1 MNVEYHNMM
10 WLMKFIRK
18 LCSVLLPCVCGAG
31 VALHAQTYD
40 QLWKQVAQAE
50 EKSLPQT
57 VIQLTGQIYQKGL
70 QERNA
75 PQLLKAYVCRAAWQE
90 ELTPDS
96 FYTRLPQLEQWAQTE
111 PDAVNRAIL
120 HSLLAEEYA
129 GFAAGNYGALRSRTV
144 VEGDDL
150 SSDIRLWTSA
160 QFIRRVDDCCTEAL
174 RDSATLLAASAEAY
188 VPFVELEA
196 GSRFYGHD
204 LYHLLSRRAIEAYE
218 TMQRFDADSLVQQRI
233 EGIYTALIAAYKQ
246 RPDREDG
253 LVLATLDELKFR
265 HPRISSDDRGD
276 TSYLA
281 ALDALIARHGDRP
294 VCAEVYLAKAEY
306 LYRGSRQQQP
316 ARALAVCEEAIRRY
330 AKYERINEVRNLRE
344 QILRSDLTVR
354 TLAVSYPG
362 DSLALNVSYRNL
374 GGFTLNLYRTDLKN
388 GYDRPE
394 GGVRNRNYLRQH
406 ARKVVTRHFDLQPNP
421 LPGIAPEDWP
431 YTRADTVFS
440 LPMPEELGVYVVEV
454 VPDGKTVDGADRHEV
469 AVSRLMPLTLSLPGK
484 QLEVLSLDSK
494 TGHPVPGVTFRFYS
508 TYGMPEPGKLVA
520 EVTTGADGRATLA
533 GDRKIRTYTVAKGED
548 TYLDTQS
555 IAYADYGRRNTA
567 SQENLTLLTDRSL
580 YRPGQT
586 VYVKGI
592 AYEQDEE
599 SARVLEGK
607 TYTLSLLDVNRKELS
622 KQEVRTNDFGSFAA
636 EFILPTSCL
645 NGDFVIK
652 AGNRTTTLIRVEEY
666 KRPTF
671 ELTFDPVKTAYAL
684 GDTVTVTGQVKA
696 YNGAALQELPLAY
709 TLTRGYGIWRGETRP
724 LAADT
729 VQLDAEGRFSIP
741 VALLPE
747 DRENNFSPMAYFT
760 LTATVTSDNGETQS
774 ETRTFSASRRMYY
787 FIQELSTQLCKED
800 SLSTT
805 FRITNA
811 DNQLLEMQGVYRLY
825 RLQGNQPEQ
834 QPTFEGSFT
843 SGEQLTLEA
852 WKQLPSGQY
861 RLQLSVA
868 GKEDKSE
875 TDLLLF
881 SKHDSRLPAFREQFI
896 HVENTEFDAAHPAVL
911 YYGTSFRDAYVW
923 IDINKEEGRIER
935 SVLQL
940 TDSLLRLEYPY
951 QEAYGK
957 GITVSFNVVKNGQY
971 YNQTVALAKRE
982 PSRTLDMKW
991 EVFRDHLRPGQQEEW
1006 KLVVKT
1012 PQGLPAAAEVL
1023 ATMYDASLDQLFSR
1037 HQALAV
1043 YFSRYIPYHNWRA
1056 ASWGMSV
1063 SSPYF
1068 QTKYWQVPQWMY
1080 DHFYRCYPNLNYVS
1094 DLYQIVSTD
1103 EVSVAD
1109 VRASNRL
1116 FASTKQA
1123 SVTGAVARDEAMVE
1137 VTPLAKLEESA
1148 VAEDGAAPEA
1158 PAEALQ
1164 PMEGLRTNFAETAF
1178 FYPQL
1183 RTNEAGELV
1192 FSFTAPE
1199 SLTRWNFRSYSHTK
1213 DMLIGY
1219 LEASA
1224 TTSKEFMLTPNLPR
1238 FVRVGD
1244 ETRIAATINNLT
1256 QAKVKGTATL
1266 TLFDPLTD
1274 KVIQKKKERFSAEAG
1289 RTAAVEFAFDVTDHY
1304 DLLGVRIV
1312 ADGGDFSDGEQHVLP
1327 VLSNKTFLTET
1338 LAMPI
1343 RGGETR
1349 SFSLDSLFN
1358 RQSETATDRR
1368 LTVEFTGNPAWLAV
1382 QALPALGEPVAEDA
1396 ISRAVTWYAN
1406 SLAAYIASSHPRIKT
1421 MLEAWKAQGGTKE
1434 TLLSRLEQ
1442 HADVKNILLEE
1453 TPWLTEAQDESEQ
1466 MARLSTLFDVN
1477 TMSLRLASSLN
1488 KLREMQDGDG
1498 AWSWYP
1504 GMRSNRTITQYI
1516 LSLLVRLPLLTGEAL
1531 DAEATAMRD
1540 RAFDY
1545 LHREI
1550 REDYLAWLRQTPR
1563 VEVNRLSDFQLDYF
1577 YLLALSGEEVPA
1589 GTREA
1594 YNYYFPKVKNEL
1606 TDGSITR
1613 KSQALVILHKA
1624 GKSAQAADFAASLRE
1639 HLIQEDEMGAHFAFL
1654 DNAYRWGMM
1663 PIPTHVSA
1671 MEALRLVGGNDALLE
1686 EMKLWLLQQKKTTS
1700 WDTPVAA
1707 ADAVYALLAGGR
1719 DWLADQG
1726 DVRISLGKE
1735 ITIETLT
1742 DDSTVP
1748 GLSYVRKTYTDDS
1761 PAVRTT
1767 NVTVEK
1773 RDQGFAWGAVYA
1785 QFLSPMSDLKQH
1797 GGELSVDK
1805 QLYVERIAADGRKAL
1820 EPLTDG
1826 VRLAVGDILVS
1837 RITLR
1842 LDRAMD
1848 FVQLKDQR
1856 AACLEPVN
1864 ALSGYRFGAGT
1875 GYYEEVGDA
1884 ATSFFFDALV
1894 KGVYVLEHR
1903 QRVARGGT
1911 YEAGIATMQC
1921 AYAPEYASHSAGS
1934 TLRVE

>member
-1 MNVEYHNMM
+1 
-10 WLMKFIRK
+10 MKAIRC
-18 LCSVLLPCVCGAG
+18 LCSLVLLAVWGA
-31 VALHAQTYD
+31 VMPLHAQTYN

-57 VIQLTGQIYQKGL
+57 VIQLTDRIYQKGL
-70 QERNA
+70 EERNA
-75 PQLLKAYVCRAAWQE
+75 PQLLKAYVCRSAYQE
-90 ELTPDS
+90 ALTPDS
-96 FYTRLPQLEQWAQTE
+96 LYTRLSQLEQWARTE
-111 PDAVNRAIL
+111 TDAVDRAIL
-120 HSLLAEEYA
+120 HSLLAEDYA
-129 GFAAGNYGALRSRTV
+129 NYARRNYSTLRSRTE

-160 QFIRRVDDCCTEAL
+160 QFIRRVDACCTEAL
-174 RDSATLLAASAEAY
+174 RDSVALLEASAEAY
-188 VPFVELEA
+188 VPFVELET

-233 EGIYTALIAAYKQ
+233 EGIYTALVAAYKQ

-265 HPRISSDDRGD
+265 HPRIPSDDRED

-281 ALDALIARHGDRP
+281 ALDALMARHGDRP
-294 VCAEVYLAKAEY
+294 VCAEVYLAKADY

-316 ARALAVCEEAIRRY
+316 ARALEVCNEAIQRY
-330 AKYERINEVRNLRE
+330 PKYERINAVRNLRE
-344 QILRSDLTVR
+344 SILRSDLTVR
-354 TLAVSYPG
+354 TQAVAYPG

-374 GGFTLNLYRTDLKN
+374 GGFTLNL
-388 GYDRPE
+388 
-394 GGVRNRNYLRQH
+394 RQH
-406 ARKVVTRHFDLQPNP
+406 ARRVASQHFDLQPNP
-421 LPGIAPEDWP
+421 LPGIAPEDLP
-431 YTRADTVFS
+431 YTRADTVFR
-440 LPMPEELGVYVVEV
+440 LPMPADLGVYVVEV

-494 TGHPVPGVTFRFYS
+494 TGHPVPGVTFRFYDS
-508 TYGMPEPGKLVA
+508 YGAPKDGKLVS
-520 EVTTGADGRATLA
+520 EVITDADGRATLA
-533 GDRKIRTYTVAKGED
+533 WDKKIRTYVVAKGED
-548 TYLDTQS
+548 TFLPLQH
-555 IAYADYGRRNTA
+555 IAYADYARRNTA

-599 SARVLEGK
+599 SARVLENR
-607 TYTLSLLDVNRKELS
+607 TYTLSLLDVNRKEVS

-636 EFILPTSCL
+636 EFVLPTSCL

-709 TLTRGYGIWRGETRP
+709 TLTRGYGIWRGATRP

-729 VQLDAEGRFSIP
+729 VRLDAEGRFSIP

-747 DRENNFSPMAYFT
+747 NKENNFSPMAYFT
-760 LTATVTSDNGETQS
+760 LTASVTSDNGETQS
-774 ETRTFSASRRMYY
+774 ETRTFSASCRMYY
-787 FIQELSTQLCKED
+787 FFQELSTQLCKED
-800 SLSTT
+800 SLSAT

-825 RLQGNQPEQ
+825 RLQGNKPEQ
-834 QPTFEGSFT
+834 QPTLQGDFT
-843 SGEQLTLEA
+843 SGERLTLEA

-861 RLQLSVA
+861 RLELSVA
-868 GKEDKSE
+868 GKDDKSE
-875 TDLLLF
+875 SDLLLF

-896 HVENTEFDAAHPAVL
+896 HVENVEFDAAHPAVL

-923 IDINKEEGRIER
+923 IDINKEGHIEH

-940 TDSLLRLEYPY
+940 TDSLVRLEYPY

-971 YNQTVALAKRE
+971 YNQNVALTKRE

-1043 YFSRYIPYHNWRA
+1043 YFHRYLPYYNWRA
-1056 ASWGMSV
+1056 ADRGMSV

-1080 DHFYRCYPNLNYVS
+1080 DHFYTCNPWTMGEKVVIS
-1094 DLYQIVSTD
+1094 I
-1103 EVSVAD
+1103 AD
-1109 VRASNRL
+1109 VAGGSNRV

-1123 SVTGAVARDEAMVE
+1123 AVTGAVARDEVMME
-1137 VTPLAKLEESA
+1137 VTPLAKLEEPEVKSEA
-1148 VAEDGAAPEA
+1148 GAAPEP
-1158 PAEALQ
+1158 PAESLQ
-1164 PMEGLRTNFAETAF
+1164 PMDGLRTNFAETAF

-1199 SLTRWNFRSYSHTK
+1199 SLTRWNFRGYSHTQ
-1213 DMLIGY
+1213 DMLIGF
-1219 LEASA
+1219 LEATA

-1274 KVIQKKKERFSAEAG
+1274 EVIQKKKERFTAEAG
-1289 RTAAVEFAFDVTDHY
+1289 RTAAVEFAFDVTDRY

-1327 VLSNKTFLTET
+1327 VLSNKIFLTET

-1358 RQSETATDRR
+1358 GQSETATDRR

-1406 SLAAYIASSHPRIKT
+1406 SLAAYIASSHPRIRT
-1421 MLEAWKAQGGTKE
+1421 MLEAWKAQGGTQE

-1442 HADVKNILLEE
+1442 NADVKNILLEE

-1504 GMRSNRTITQYI
+1504 GMRGNRYITQYI

-1550 REDYLAWLRQTPR
+1550 REDYLMWLRQTPR

-1624 GKSAQAADFAASLRE
+1624 GQTKQAADFAASLRE

-1654 DNAYRWGMM
+1654 DNTYRWGMM

-1767 NVTVEK
+1767 SVTVEK
-1773 RDQGFAWGAVYA
+1773 RDQGTAWGAVYA
-1785 QFLSPMSDLKQH
+1785 QFLSPMSDLRQH

-1805 QLYVERIAADGRKAL
+1805 QLYVERIAADGRKTL

-1826 VRLAVGDILVS
+1826 ARLAVGDILVS

-1864 ALSGYRFGAGT
+1864 ALSGYHYGAGT

-1884 ATSFFFDALV
+1884 ATSFFFDALG

-1911 YEAGIATMQC
+1911 YEGGIATMQC

>member
-1 MNVEYHNMM
+1 
-10 WLMKFIRK
+10 MKAIRK
-18 LCSVLLPCVCGAG
+18 LCSLVLLWMCGAG
-31 VALHAQTYD
+31 LALHAQTYH
-40 QLWKQVAQAE
+40 QLWKQVEQAE
-50 EKSLPQT
+50 KKSLPET
-57 VIQLTGQIYQKGL
+57 VVKLTGQIYRKGL

-75 PQLLKAYVCRAAWQE
+75 PQMLKAYVCRTAYQE
-90 ELTPDS
+90 KLTPDS
-96 FYTRLPQLEQWAQTE
+96 LYARLPQLEQWAQTE

-129 GFAAGNYGALRSRTV
+129 GYASRHYSTLRSRTD

-150 SSDIRLWTSA
+150 SADIRLWTSA
-160 QFIRRVDDCCTEAL
+160 QFIRKVDACCTEAL
-174 RDSATLLAASAEAY
+174 RDSAALLDESGEAY
-188 VPFVELEA
+188 VPFVELET

-204 LYHLLSRRAIEAYE
+204 LYHLLARRAIEAYE
-218 TMQRFDADSLVQQRI
+218 AMQRFDADSLVQQRI
-233 EGIYTALIAAYKQ
+233 GGIHTALIAAYKQ
-246 RPDREDG
+246 RPDRKDG
-253 LVLATLDELKFR
+253 LVLATLDGLKFR
-265 HPRISSDDRGD
+265 HPRIPADDKVD
-276 TSYLA
+276 SAYLA
-281 ALDALIARHGDRP
+281 ALDDLIARYGDRP

-316 ARALAVCEEAIRRY
+316 ARALEVCEEALRRY
-330 AKYERINEVRNLRE
+330 AKYERINEVRNLKE
-344 QILRSDLTVR
+344 SILQPRLTVR
-354 TLAVSYPG
+354 TQAVAYPG
-362 DSLALNVSYRNL
+362 DSLALNVSFRNL
-374 GGFTLNLYRTDLKN
+374 AGFTLNLYRTDLKN
-388 GYDRPE
+388 SYDRPDN
-394 GGVRNRNYLRQH
+394 GITNKTYLQRH
-406 ARKVVTRHFDLQPNP
+406 ARRVASRHFDLQPNP
-421 LPGIAPEDWP
+421 LAGIATEDLP
-431 YTRADTVFS
+431 YTQADTLFHF
-440 LPMPEELGVYVVEV
+440 PMPGDLGVYVVEV
-454 VPDGKTVDGADRHEV
+454 VPDGKRGETDRHEV
-469 AVSRLMPLTLSLPGK
+469 AVSRLMPLVLSLPGGRM
-484 QLEVLSLDSK
+484 EVLSLDSK
-494 TGHPVPGVTFRFYS
+494 TGHPVPGVKFSFYS
-508 TYGMPEPGKLVA
+508 IYGTPNPDKLVA
-520 EVTTGADGRATLA
+520 EVTTAADGRATLTWNK
-533 GDRKIRTYTVAKGED
+533 KIRTYIVAKGED
-548 TYLDTQS
+548 AYLNWQS
-555 IAYADYGRRNTA
+555 LSYADYSRGNTDP
-567 SQENLTLLTDRSL
+567 QENLTLLTDRSL

-592 AYEQDEE
+592 AYEQDDE

-747 DRENNFSPMAYFT
+747 DKANNFSPMAYFT

-787 FIQELSTQLCKED
+787 FSQDLSTQLCKED

-811 DNQLLEMQGVYRLY
+811 DNLLLEMQGVYRLY
-825 RLQGNQPEQ
+825 RLQGNKPEQ

-843 SGEQLTLEA
+843 SGERLTLEA

-875 TDLLLF
+875 SDLLLF

-896 HVENTEFDAAHPAVL
+896 HAENTEFDAAHPAVL

-951 QEAYGK
+951 KEAYGK

-971 YNQTVALAKRE
+971 YNQNVALTKRE
-982 PSRTLDMKW
+982 PSRRLDMKW

-1023 ATMYDASLDQLFSR
+1023 ATMYDASLDQFFSR

-1043 YFSRYIPYHNWRA
+1043 YFSRYIPYYNWRA
-1056 ASWGMSV
+1056 ADRGMSV

-1080 DHFYRCYPNLNYVS
+1080 DHFYRCYPRVMN
-1094 DLYQIVSTD
+1094 
-1103 EVSVAD
+1103 ESVVISIAD
-1109 VRASNRL
+1109 VAGGSNRV

-1123 SVTGAVARDEAMVE
+1123 AVTGAVTRDEAMVE
-1137 VTPLAKLEESA
+1137 VTPLAKLEE
-1148 VAEDGAAPEA
+1148 AEVRSEAGVAPEA
-1158 PAEALQ
+1158 PAEDVLQ
-1164 PMEGLRTNFAETAF
+1164 PMEGLRAHFAETAF

-1199 SLTRWNFRSYSHTK
+1199 SLTRWNFRGYSHTK
-1213 DMLIGY
+1213 DMLIGF
-1219 LEASA
+1219 LEATA

-1244 ETRIAATINNLT
+1244 EMRIAATINNLT

-1274 KVIQKKKERFSAEAG
+1274 GIIQKKKERFTAEAG
-1289 RTAAVEFAFDVTDHY
+1289 RTAAVEFTFDVTDRY

-1406 SLAAYIASSHPRIKT
+1406 SLAAYIAASHPRIRT
-1421 MLEAWKAQGGTKE
+1421 MLEAWKAQGGTQE

-1442 HADVKNILLEE
+1442 NADVKNILLEE

-1466 MARLSTLFDVN
+1466 MARLATLFDVN

-1504 GMRSNRTITQYI
+1504 GMRSNRYITQYI

-1624 GKSAQAADFAASLRE
+1624 GQTKQAADFAASLRE

-1654 DNAYRWGMM
+1654 DNTYRWGMM

-1707 ADAVYALLAGGR
+1707 ADAVYALLMGGR

-1742 DDSTVP
+1742 DASTVP

-1773 RDQGFAWGAVYA
+1773 RDEGAAWGAVYA

-1805 QLYVERIAADGRKAL
+1805 QLYVERIAADGRKTL
-1820 EPLTDG
+1820 EPLADG
-1826 VRLAVGDILVS
+1826 ARLAVGDILVS

-1842 LDRAMD
+1842 LVRAMD
-1848 FVQLKDQR
+1848 FVQLKDQC

-1864 ALSGYRFGAGT
+1864 ALSGYRYGAGT

-1911 YEAGIATMQC
+1911 YEGGIATMQC

>member
-1 MNVEYHNMM
+1 
-10 WLMKFIRK
+10 MKAIRC
-18 LCSVLLPCVCGAG
+18 LCSLVLLAVWGA
-31 VALHAQTYD
+31 VMPLHAQTYN

-57 VIQLTGQIYQKGL
+57 VIQLTDRIYQKGL
-70 QERNA
+70 EERNA
-75 PQLLKAYVCRAAWQE
+75 PQLLKAYVCRSAYQE
-90 ELTPDS
+90 ALTPDS
-96 FYTRLPQLEQWAQTE
+96 LYTRLSQLEQWARTE
-111 PDAVNRAIL
+111 TDAVDRAIL

-129 GFAAGNYGALRSRTV
+129 GFARGNYGALRSRTV

-174 RDSATLLAASAEAY
+174 RDPATLLDASAEAY
-188 VPFVELEA
+188 VPFVELET

-233 EGIYTALIAAYKQ
+233 EGIYTALVAAYKQ

-265 HPRISSDDRGD
+265 HPRIPSDDRED

-281 ALDALIARHGDRP
+281 ALDALMARHGDRP

-306 LYRGSRQQQP
+306 LYRGNRQQQP
-316 ARALAVCEEAIRRY
+316 ARALAVCEEAIQRY
-330 AKYERINEVRNLRE
+330 AKYERINAVRNLRE
-344 QILRSDLTVR
+344 SILRSDLTVR
-354 TLAVSYPG
+354 TPAVAYPG
-362 DSLALNVSYRNL
+362 DSLVLNVSYRNL
-374 GGFTLNLYRTDLKN
+374 GGFTLNL
-388 GYDRPE
+388 
-394 GGVRNRNYLRQH
+394 RQH
-406 ARKVVTRHFDLQPNP
+406 ARRVASQHFDLQPNP
-421 LPGIAPEDWP
+421 LPGIAPEDLP
-431 YTRADTVFS
+431 YTRADTVFR
-440 LPMPEELGVYVVEV
+440 LPMPADLGVYVVEV

-469 AVSRLMPLTLSLPGK
+469 AVSRLMPLTLSLPDK
-484 QLEVLSLDSK
+484 RMEVLSLDSK
-494 TGHPVPGVTFRFYS
+494 TGHPVPGVTFRFYDS
-508 TYGMPEPGKLVA
+508 YGAPKDGKLVS
-520 EVTTGADGRATLA
+520 EVITDADGRATLA
-533 GDRKIRTYTVAKGED
+533 WDKKIRTYVVAKGED
-548 TYLDTQS
+548 TYLDAQS

-567 SQENLTLLTDRSL
+567 PQENLTLLTNRSL

-622 KQEVRTNDFGSFAA
+622 KQVVRTNDFGSFAA

-645 NGDFVIK
+645 NGDFVIQ
-652 AGNRTTTLIRVEEY
+652 AGNRATTSIRVEEY

-724 LAADT
+724 LVADT

-747 DRENNFSPMAYFT
+747 DNANNFSPVAYFT
-760 LTATVTSDNGETQS
+760 LTASVTSDNGETQS

-787 FIQELSTQLCKED
+787 FTQDLSTQLCKED

-811 DNQLLEMQGVYRLY
+811 DGQLLEMQGVYRLY
-825 RLQGNQPEQ
+825 LLQGNKPAK
-834 QPTFEGSFT
+834 QPTLQGDFT
-843 SGEQLTLEA
+843 SGERLTLEA

-861 RLQLSVA
+861 RLELSVP
-868 GKEDKSE
+868 GKDDKSE
-875 TDLLLF
+875 SDLMLF

-896 HVENTEFDAAHPAVL
+896 HVENVEFDAAHPAVL

-923 IDINKEEGRIER
+923 IDINKEGHIEH

-940 TDSLLRLEYPY
+940 TDSLVRLEYPY

-971 YNQTVALAKRE
+971 YNQNVALTKRE

-1023 ATMYDASLDQLFSR
+1023 ATMYDASLDQLFQR

-1043 YFSRYIPYHNWRA
+1043 YFHRYLPYYNWRA

-1068 QTKYWQVPQWMY
+1068 QSKYWQVPQWMY
-1080 DHFYRCYPNLNYVS
+1080 DHFYTCYPRVMGEKVMMS
-1094 DLYQIVSTD
+1094 I
-1103 EVSVAD
+1103 AD
-1109 VRASNRL
+1109 VAGGSNRV

-1123 SVTGAVARDEAMVE
+1123 AVTGAVARDEVMME
-1137 VTPLAKLEESA
+1137 VTPLAKLEE
-1148 VAEDGAAPEA
+1148 AEVRSEAGVAPEA
-1158 PAEALQ
+1158 PAEDVLQ
-1164 PMEGLRTNFAETAF
+1164 PMEGLRAHFAETAF

-1199 SLTRWNFRSYSHTK
+1199 SLTRWNFRGYSHTK
-1213 DMLIGY
+1213 DMLIGF
-1219 LEASA
+1219 LEATA

-1274 KVIQKKKERFSAEAG
+1274 EVIQKKKERFSAEAG
-1289 RTAAVEFAFDVTDHY
+1289 RTAAVEFAFDVTDRY

-1327 VLSNKTFLTET
+1327 VLSNKTFVTET

-1349 SFSLDSLFN
+1349 SFSLNGLFN
-1358 RQSETATDRR
+1358 GQSETATDRR

-1406 SLAAYIASSHPRIKT
+1406 SLAAYIASSNPRIKT
-1421 MLEAWKAQGGTKE
+1421 MLEAWKAQGGTQE

-1442 HADVKNILLEE
+1442 NADVKNILLEE

-1477 TMSLRLASSLN
+1477 TMSLRLSSSLN

-1504 GMRSNRTITQYI
+1504 GMRGNRYITQYI
-1516 LSLLVRLPLLTGEAL
+1516 LSLLVRLPLLTGESL

-1550 REDYLAWLRQTPR
+1550 REDYQRWLRLVPR
-1563 VEVNRLSDFQLDYF
+1563 VEVERLSDFQLDYF

-1589 GTREA
+1589 GTRAA

-1624 GKSAQAADFAASLRE
+1624 GKTAQAADFAASLRE

-1707 ADAVYALLAGGR
+1707 ADAVYALLMGGR

-1767 NVTVEK
+1767 SVTVEK
-1773 RDQGFAWGAVYA
+1773 RDQGTAWGAVYA
-1785 QFLSPMSDLKQH
+1785 QFLSPMSDLRQH

-1805 QLYVERIAADGRKAL
+1805 QLYVERIAADGRKTL

-1826 VRLAVGDILVS
+1826 ARLAVGDILVS

-1864 ALSGYRFGAGT
+1864 ALSGYRYGAGT

-1884 ATSFFFDALV
+1884 ATSFFFDALG

-1911 YEAGIATMQC
+1911 YEGGIATMQC

>member
-1 MNVEYHNMM
+1 
-10 WLMKFIRK
+10 MKAIRS
-18 LCSVLLPCVCGAG
+18 LCSLVLLSVFGAFMS
-31 VALHAQTYD
+31 LHAQSYN

-50 EKSLPQT
+50 KNSLPQT
-57 VIQLTGQIYQKGL
+57 VIQLTDQIYRKGL
-70 QERNA
+70 EEHNA
-75 PQLLKAYVCRAAWQE
+75 PQMLKAYVCRSAYQE
-90 ELTPDS
+90 ALTPDS
-96 FYTRLPQLEQWAQTE
+96 LYTRLPRLEQWAQTE
-111 PDAVNRAIL
+111 SDAVNRAIL

-129 GFAAGNYGALRSRTV
+129 GYASRHYSTLRSRTE

-150 SSDIRLWTSA
+150 SPDFRLWTSA
-160 QFIRRVDDCCTEAL
+160 QFIRRVDACCTEAL
-174 RDSATLLAASAEAY
+174 RDSALLLDTSGEKY
-188 VPFVELEA
+188 VPFVELET

-204 LYHLLSRRAIEAYE
+204 LYHLLARRAIESYE
-218 TMQRFDADSLVQQRI
+218 TMQRFGADSLVQQRI
-233 EGIYTALIAAYKQ
+233 GGIHKALVEAYKQ

-265 HPRISSDDRGD
+265 HPCIPSDDRVD

-281 ALDALIARHGDRP
+281 ALDVLIARHGDRP

-306 LYRGSRQQQP
+306 LYRCSHRKQL

-330 AKYERINEVRNLRE
+330 PKYERINEVRNRRE
-344 QILRSDLTVR
+344 QILRSELTVR
-354 TLAVSYPG
+354 TRSVSYPG

-374 GGFTLNLYRTDLKN
+374 DGFTLNLYRTDLKN
-388 GYDRPE
+388 YYDRPDN
-394 GGVRNRNYLRQH
+394 GIFSRNYLRQR
-406 ARKVVTRHFDLQPNP
+406 ARRVASQHFDLQPNP
-421 LPGIAPEDWP
+421 LPGIAPEDWA
-431 YTRADTVFS
+431 YTRADTLFS
-440 LPMPEELGVYVVEV
+440 LPMPQDLGVYVVEV
-454 VPDGKTVDGADRHEV
+454 VPDGKPVEGSYRHEV

-494 TGHPVPGVTFRFYS
+494 TGHPVPGVTFSFYDS
-508 TYGMPEPGKLVA
+508 YGSPKDGKLVSQ
-520 EVTTGADGRATLA
+520 VTTDADGRATLA
-533 GDRKIRTYTVAKGED
+533 WDKKIRTYTVAKGED
-548 TYLDTQS
+548 AYLGAQS

-592 AYEQDEE
+592 AYEQDDE

-774 ETRTFSASRRMYY
+774 ETRTFSAFRRMYY
-787 FIQELSTQLCKED
+787 FLQELSTQLCKED
-800 SLSTT
+800 SLSAT

-868 GKEDKSE
+868 GKDDKSE

-896 HVENTEFDAAHPAVL
+896 HVENVEFDAAHPAVL

-923 IDINKEEGRIER
+923 IDINKEEGRIEH

-951 QEAYGK
+951 KEAYGK

-971 YNQTVALAKRE
+971 YNQTVALTKRE

-1109 VRASNRL
+1109 VRASNRV

-1199 SLTRWNFRSYSHTK
+1199 SLTRWNFRGYSHTK
-1213 DMLIGY
+1213 DMLIGF
-1219 LEASA
+1219 LEATA

-1289 RTAAVEFAFDVTDHY
+1289 RTAAVEFAFDVTDRY

-1442 HADVKNILLEE
+1442 NADVKNILLEE

-1504 GMRSNRTITQYI
+1504 GMRSNRYITQYI

-1606 TDGSITR
+1606 TDGSIAR

-1654 DNAYRWGMM
+1654 DNEYRWGMM

-1700 WDTPVAA
+1700 WDMPVAA

-1767 NVTVEK
+1767 SVTVEK
-1773 RDQGFAWGAVYA
+1773 RDQGTAWGAVYA

-1805 QLYVERIAADGRKAL
+1805 QLYVERIAADGRKTL

-1864 ALSGYRFGAGT
+1864 ALSGYRYNQV

-1884 ATSFFFDALV
+1884 STSFFFDSLG

-1911 YEAGIATMQC
+1911 YEGGIATLQC

-1934 TLRVE
+1934 TLQVE

>member
-1 MNVEYHNMM
+1 
-10 WLMKFIRK
+10 MKAIRC
-18 LCSVLLPCVCGAG
+18 LCSLVLLAVWGA
-31 VALHAQTYD
+31 VMPLHAQTYN

-57 VIQLTGQIYQKGL
+57 VIQLTDRIYQKGL
-70 QERNA
+70 EERNA
-75 PQLLKAYVCRAAWQE
+75 PQLLKAYVCRSAYQE
-90 ELTPDS
+90 ALTPDS
-96 FYTRLPQLEQWAQTE
+96 LYTRLSQLEQWARTE
-111 PDAVNRAIL
+111 TDAVDRAIL
-120 HSLLAEEYA
+120 HSLLAEDYA
-129 GFAAGNYGALRSRTV
+129 NYARRNYSTLRSRTE

-160 QFIRRVDDCCTEAL
+160 QFIRRVDACCTEAL
-174 RDSATLLAASAEAY
+174 RDSVALLEASAEQY
-188 VPFVELEA
+188 VPFVELET

-218 TMQRFDADSLVQQRI
+218 TLQRFDADSLVQQRI
-233 EGIYTALIAAYKQ
+233 GGIHAALVAAYKQ
-246 RPDREDG
+246 RPDRKDG
-253 LVLATLDELKFR
+253 LVMATLDELNFR
-265 HPRISSDDRGD
+265 HPRIPSDDRED

-294 VCAEVYLAKAEY
+294 VCAEVYLAKAGY
-306 LYRGSRQQQP
+306 LYRGSRKQQP
-316 ARALAVCEEAIRRY
+316 ARALALCEEAIRRY
-330 AKYERINEVRNLRE
+330 AKYERINALRNLKE
-344 QILRSDLTVR
+344 SILRSDLTVR
-354 TLAVSYPG
+354 TPAVAYPG
-362 DSLALNVSYRNL
+362 DSLVLNVSYRNL
-374 GGFTLNLYRTDLKN
+374 GGFTLNL
-388 GYDRPE
+388 
-394 GGVRNRNYLRQH
+394 RQH
-406 ARKVVTRHFDLQPNP
+406 ARRVASQHFDLQPNP
-421 LPGIAPEDWP
+421 LPGIAPEDLP
-431 YTRADTVFS
+431 YTRADTVFR
-440 LPMPEELGVYVVEV
+440 LPMPADLGVYVVEV

-494 TGHPVPGVTFRFYS
+494 TGHPVPGVTFRFYDS
-508 TYGMPEPGKLVA
+508 YGAPKDGKLVS
-520 EVTTGADGRATLA
+520 EVITDADGRATLA
-533 GDRKIRTYTVAKGED
+533 WDKKIRTYVVAKGED
-548 TYLDTQS
+548 TFLPLQH
-555 IAYADYGRRNTA
+555 IAYADYARRNTA

-599 SARVLEGK
+599 SARVLENR
-607 TYTLSLLDVNRKELS
+607 TYTLSLLDVNRKEVS

-636 EFILPTSCL
+636 EFVLPTSCL

-671 ELTFDPVKTAYAL
+671 ELTFNPVKTAYAL

-709 TLTRGYGIWRGETRP
+709 TLTRGYGIWRGATRP

-760 LTATVTSDNGETQS
+760 LTASVTSDNGETQS

-787 FIQELSTQLCKED
+787 FSQELSTQLCKED

-825 RLQGNQPEQ
+825 RLQGNKPEQ
-834 QPTFEGSFT
+834 QPTLQGDFT
-843 SGEQLTLEA
+843 SGERLTLEA

-875 TDLLLF
+875 SDLMLF

-896 HVENTEFDAAHPAVL
+896 HAENTEFDAAHPAVL

-923 IDINKEEGRIER
+923 VDIYNKEGRIEH

-940 TDSLLRLEYPY
+940 TDSLVRLEYPY
-951 QEAYGK
+951 KEAYGK

-971 YNQTVALAKRE
+971 YNQNVALTKRE
-982 PSRTLDMKW
+982 PSRRLDMKW

-1023 ATMYDASLDQLFSR
+1023 ATMYDASLDQLFQR

-1043 YFSRYIPYHNWRA
+1043 YFHSYIPYYHWRA
-1056 ASWGMSV
+1056 ANGGMSV

-1068 QTKYWQVPQWMY
+1068 QSKYWQVPQWMY
-1080 DHFYRCYPNLNYVS
+1080 DHFYTCYPRVMNAIS
-1094 DLYQIVSTD
+1094 I
-1103 EVSVAD
+1103 AD
-1109 VRASNRL
+1109 VAGGSNRV

-1123 SVTGAVARDEAMVE
+1123 AVTGAVARDEVMME
-1137 VTPLAKLEESA
+1137 VTPLAKLEE
-1148 VAEDGAAPEA
+1148 AEVRSEAGVAPEA
-1158 PAEALQ
+1158 PAEDVLQ
-1164 PMEGLRTNFAETAF
+1164 PMEGLRAHFAETAF

-1199 SLTRWNFRSYSHTK
+1199 SLTRWNFRGYSHTK
-1213 DMLIGY
+1213 DMLIGF
-1219 LEASA
+1219 LEATA

-1274 KVIQKKKERFSAEAG
+1274 EVIQKKKERFSAEAG
-1289 RTAAVEFAFDVTDHY
+1289 RTAAVEFAFDVTDRY

-1327 VLSNKTFLTET
+1327 VLSNKTFVTET

-1349 SFSLDSLFN
+1349 SFSLNGLFN
-1358 RQSETATDRR
+1358 GQSETATDRR

-1406 SLAAYIASSHPRIKT
+1406 SLAAYIASSNPRIKT
-1421 MLEAWKAQGGTKE
+1421 MLEAWKAQGGTQE

-1442 HADVKNILLEE
+1442 NADVKNILLEE

-1477 TMSLRLASSLN
+1477 TMSLRLSSSLN

-1504 GMRSNRTITQYI
+1504 GMRGNRYITQYI
-1516 LSLLVRLPLLTGEAL
+1516 LSLLVRLPLLTGESL

-1550 REDYLAWLRQTPR
+1550 REDYQRWLRLVPR
-1563 VEVNRLSDFQLDYF
+1563 VEVERLSDFQLDYF

-1589 GTREA
+1589 GTRAA

-1624 GKSAQAADFAASLRE
+1624 GKTAQAADFAASLRE

-1707 ADAVYALLAGGR
+1707 ADAVYALLMGGR

-1767 NVTVEK
+1767 SVTVEK
-1773 RDQGFAWGAVYA
+1773 RDQGTAWGAVYA
-1785 QFLSPMSDLKQH
+1785 QFLSPMSDLRQH

-1805 QLYVERIAADGRKAL
+1805 QLYVERIAADGRKTL

-1826 VRLAVGDILVS
+1826 ARLAVGDILVS

-1864 ALSGYRFGAGT
+1864 ALSGYHYGAGT

-1884 ATSFFFDALV
+1884 ATSFFFDSLI

-1911 YEAGIATMQC
+1911 YEGGIATMQC